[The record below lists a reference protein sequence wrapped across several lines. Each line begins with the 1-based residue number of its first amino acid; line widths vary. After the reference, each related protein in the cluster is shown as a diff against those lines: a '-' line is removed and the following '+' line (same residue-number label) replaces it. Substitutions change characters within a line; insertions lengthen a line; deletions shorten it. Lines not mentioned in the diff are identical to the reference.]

1 MMKDVLL
8 FLITFA
14 VIMIA
19 FACGVSFIF
28 NMASGLSILSI
39 LPEIIL
45 FIYLC
50 IVRTDQQGSGSATAG
65 VFTYFF
71 WVLLQPFRGN
81 PEYKDVADLPYN
93 TTCLAEISS
102 DQTDINTLS
111 MIFSIIHRLQLF
123 LHPMTSLET
132 CIVETLYN
140 TSCILNLTTANYA
153 RITRKDIAGCL
164 IDRDAGF
171 G

>member
-1 MMKDVLL
+1 MNHMMKDVVL
-8 FLITFA
+8 FLMTFA

-28 NMASGLSILSI
+28 NMAS
-39 LPEIIL
+39 
-45 FIYLC
+45 
-50 IVRTDQQGSGSATAG
+50 DQQGSGSATAG

-93 TTCLAEISS
+93 ATCLSEISS
-102 DQTDINTLS
+102 QQTDINTLK
-111 MIFSIIHRLQLF
+111 
-123 LHPMTSLET
+123 T

-140 TSCILNLTTANYA
+140 TSCILSLTTSANYA